1 MNYSNV
7 SQANVA
13 FEIADKFFL
22 LVPGGRITIA
32 SEHTDKAGKN
42 VRHWL
47 HFQKELDTAGR
58 YEATGT
64 YLEKN
69 GEWISPR
76 GAKYRRHFSTPSAAI
91 KYLNKDKKTK

>member
-1 MNYSNV
+1 MNYSTV
-7 SQANVA
+7 SQANAA
-13 FEIADKFFL
+13 FQEASDFEL
-22 LVPGGRITIA
+22 RVPGGRIIIS
-32 SEHTDKAGKN
+32 SEHTDKPGKN

-47 HFQKELDTAGR
+47 HFQREIETVSR
-58 YEATGT
+58 YVATGI